1 MNRVNEEPC
10 QYKLNYPLIATKF
23 MDFSPVIGSEF
34 VRKRKTLLSS
44 HPANIEESI
53 KLKVNKDYLKVLQE
67 TLFSKLVLVPG
78 EGGSEKRFTI
88 YGSCFTLGTSRL
100 EYILRIIL
108 ENETQLLLI
117 QVAYPIGGEQDARLV
132 LEKLVFL
139 CNEYSLL

>member
-1 MNRVNEEPC
+1 
-10 QYKLNYPLIATKF
+10 
-23 MDFSPVIGSEF
+23 MDFAPIISSEF
-34 VRKRKTLLSS
+34 LRKRKELVSM

-53 KLKVNKDYLKVLQE
+53 KLKVSKEYLKVLQE
-67 TLFSKLVLVPG
+67 SLFSKLILVPP

-88 YGSCFTLGTSRL
+88 YGGNFRVGTSKL

-108 ENETQLLLI
+108 ENDTHLLLI
-117 QVAYPIGGEQDARLV
+117 QVAYPIGGEQDARLI